1 MPRSGGVYS
10 LPAGSIVVNGTTIE
24 AAQHNT
30 PLNDI
35 AADLNAARPISSGG
49 TGAASASAARTA
61 LGLEI
66 GTNVQAQNATLQ
78 AIATAG
84 NVPTANLAD
93 GAVTTPKIGDGQVTT
108 AKVADANVTFPKLDP
123 AAVVT
128 ASETINS
135 NDNDTTLPTSA
146 AVKDRVEAAEARD
159 FLWSQTPQDVSVSRT
174 WSTSYQN
181 TTGRPI
187 WVVIRS
193 NNSTTRDVEISP
205 DNSTWVVVSSL
216 QTGSQGVPASFPV
229 PSGYYYRV
237 NGTLTTIITWT
248 EIR

>member
-10 LPAGSIVVNGTTIE
+10 LPAGSIVVNGTTID

-49 TGAASASAARTA
+49 TGASSASAARTA

-78 AIATAG
+78 AIAAAG

-108 AKVADANVTFPKLDP
+108 AKIADADVTFAKLAA

-128 ASETINS
+128 EAEGIAS
-135 NDNDTTLPTSA
+135 NDNDTTIPTSA
-146 AVKDRVEAAEARD
+146 AVKDVTDALDAK
-159 FLWSQTPQDVSVSRT
+159 LIGISQTWQNFTGSRT
-174 WSTSYQN
+174 HSTSYQN

-187 WVVIRS
+187 TVYIRAQASTSRPIQASADNVNWVEVGVAVS
-193 NNSTTRDVEISP
+193 GDVSTTTFI
-205 DNSTWVVVSSL
+205 
-216 QTGSQGVPASFPV
+216 VPPNH
-229 PSGYYYRV
+229 YYRI
-237 NGTLTTIITWT
+237 NGATTSIDWS
-248 EIR
+248 ELR